1 MKNARI
7 AVLLL
12 AALLCLAA
20 LVSCDDREVISVVAA
35 YVGPEVTTTDRV
47 FTKDDFYVVAS
58 YADGTY
64 ENPIQPKDYEFELVG
79 MEDGYYIFNFTF
91 RGFTQ
96 EEIERREAKQWS
108 AERKLEAADTAFIN
122 NGGPDFLCRQ
132 IDRFIKEQVQK

>member
-12 AALLCLAA
+12 AALLCLTA

-96 EEIERREAKQWS
+96 E
-108 AERKLEAADTAFIN
+108 AFVKCDVAIYPSEM
-122 NGGPDFLCRQ
+122 GGD
-132 IDRFIKEQVQK
+132 